1 MLKAPRKELITYT
14 PEDCK
19 VIEELALNCQE
30 YDIFAGT
37 WFPRYF
43 YRPSAPF
50 HKEMHDL
57 ADIHPFLAFQA
68 PRGHAKTTNFT
79 FLRVMKSI
87 AYRLNYFILIIS
99 DTWNQGVLFL
109 DSIRNEI
116 KVNSE
121 FTHTY
126 GVTLETDKVDELV
139 IRIANGDGTY
149 HEMMIRAMG
158 AGQKFRGL
166 KFRSKRPDLVLL
178 DDVENDELVR
188 SDERRDKLKRW
199 FWGTLIPSL
208 AEIDPV
214 KHIQL
219 YSEFDLEEEHQV
231 LQDILENDQIP
242 EEKKADL
249 HNMLINMDFGDFDP
263 EEYSYPQMIFVG
275 TILHDDSLLANVL
288 RSKKFHSVFYQ
299 IIKDDGT
306 PLWPERHSLE
316 SIMDM
321 KAEYE
326 EQNILDVF
334 YQEYFGVCQDQE
346 KKPFQLY
353 WFPKFKLEE
362 INNRIQLARWYR
374 VVTVDLAQRDKID
387 TDYNCLMASAYDPT
401 TDNIY
406 MLDYLRFKASFHDLM
421 EAFFMFVQK
430 YQIHRALIESNQGQ
444 YYFFDEALRE
454 ARIRRIFCDIKEV
467 NHGADTNK
475 IIRILAGQ
483 PYARMGKVHLQH
495 WMIEFEKEL
504 QAFPKGANDD
514 VLDAWAMILEA
525 IRDVIPDR
533 HKAGIINRGMNPEG
547 ILQRGAHAKTGY

>member
-299 IIKDDGT
+299 IIKEVKT
-306 PLWPERHSLE
+306 
-316 SIMDM
+316 
-321 KAEYE
+321 
-326 EQNILDVF
+326 
-334 YQEYFGVCQDQE
+334 
-346 KKPFQLY
+346 
-353 WFPKFKLEE
+353 FPCE
-362 INNRIQLARWYR
+362 ICPNS
-374 VVTVDLAQRDKID
+374 
-387 TDYNCLMASAYDPT
+387 C
-401 TDNIY
+401 
-406 MLDYLRFKASFHDLM
+406 
-421 EAFFMFVQK
+421 
-430 YQIHRALIESNQGQ
+430 
-444 YYFFDEALRE
+444 
-454 ARIRRIFCDIKEV
+454 
-467 NHGADTNK
+467 
-475 IIRILAGQ
+475 
-483 PYARMGKVHLQH
+483 
-495 WMIEFEKEL
+495 
-504 QAFPKGANDD
+504 
-514 VLDAWAMILEA
+514 
-525 IRDVIPDR
+525 
-533 HKAGIINRGMNPEG
+533 
-547 ILQRGAHAKTGY
+547 